1 MYNYDDIEKIKANL
15 EWIVHQAS
23 YAPHVLTRHDQKVI
37 FKLLELIQTY
47 EVLLEL
53 IGQYGT
59 AVIDPEVAEGLSA
72 TEKFIIKIK
81 RNTGSM

>member
-23 YAPHVLTRHDQKVI
+23 YAPHGLTRHDQKVI

-72 TEKFIIKIK
+72 TERFITKIK